1 MRKPY
6 RVNGHPVPMT
16 VRIFVCP
23 CGAELPIPQNAPDL
37 WTWSCRACGR
47 RGEANLGWQA

>member
-23 CGAELPIPQNAPDL
+23 SCRAELPIPQNAPDL
-37 WTWSCRACGR
+37 WTWTCKCGR